1 MRRTFAALALAAT
14 VGAAQSAD
22 AITASRPEFRKLAD
36 DVYVYVGKL
45 NDANAMVIVTSEGV
59 VLVDTG
65 NNTTDT
71 REILRDIRSVTTAPV
86 RYVVVTQNHTDH
98 SGGAPLF
105 SPPATVIVHER
116 VVKQWAAMKPYQIAA
131 WRKRFFERIDAL
143 KNASPLDNIRSFADR
158 MTLRL
163 GGKEIQLIYVDDIY
177 NPGDV
182 AVWLPKEGVLHA
194 SMAGYKDRHPDIRP
208 DYSHGTTAGILKQL
222 RAYIALEPKIVV
234 PAHGPIGGAEEL
246 TAMVDY
252 LELARRK
259 VRAMMDQ
266 GLKLPAIEAKFD
278 MKEFAGWDRTEHLA
292 WEADT
297 IYRELQ
303 GLGPQV
309 ISVAERRV
317 SGVVAKAVQD
327 GRFVT
332 VTANDG
338 KDVLLRM
345 TGDADVEG
353 IADRTEIK
361 AGMKISA
368 LYEVPEG
375 IVPALGYDALEVTL
389 APAAVAELTIL
400 TNQGA
405 TPGVKELAAAFERA
419 SGNKVTV
426 IQVEGDALVKRID
439 SGADLVTANP
449 ETIEPLVKSGK
460 VVASS
465 VTPFVLAGLGLS
477 VRAGAPKPDISTV
490 EKYKAALLAAKSIG
504 YSRGCSGTHTEE
516 GIARLGLTEQ
526 LKAKTVRTAGGPV
539 TDYLARGDFEIGI
552 QQTNIMA
559 GVSGTDY
566 VGPLPGFL
574 NNPCPSSVALV
585 TTSKNADAARA
596 MIRFMVS
603 KEAAPL
609 LRKTHVEPA
618 RP

>member
-1 MRRTFAALALAAT
+1 
-14 VGAAQSAD
+14 V
-22 AITASRPEFRKLAD
+22 AD

-45 NDANAMVIVTSEGV
+45 NDANAMAIVTREGV

-71 REILRDIRSVTTAPV
+71 REILRNIQSVTTAPV

-116 VVKQWAAMKPYQIAA
+116 VVKEWAAMKPYQIAS
-131 WRKRFFERIDAL
+131 WRKRFFERADAL
-143 KNASPLDNIRSFADR
+143 KNVNPIDTVMSFNDR

-163 GGKEIQLIYVDDIY
+163 GGKEIQLIYVDDTY

-222 RAYIALEPKIVV
+222 QSYIALEPKVVV
-234 PAHGPIGGAEEL
+234 PAHGPIGGVEEL
-246 TAMVDY
+246 STMVEY
-252 LELARRK
+252 LQLARRK
-259 VRAMMDQ
+259 VRTLMDQ
-266 GLKLPAIEAKFD
+266 GLSLPQIEAQFD
-278 MKEFAGWDRTEHLA
+278 MKEFADWDRTEHLA

-297 IYRELQ
+297 IYRELK

-309 ISVAERRV
+309 IPIAERRV
-317 SGVVAKAVQD
+317 TGVVSKAVQD

-332 VTANDG
+332 VAASDG
-338 KDVLLRM
+338 KDVLLRI
-345 TGDADVEG
+345 TGDANVEG

-361 AGMKISA
+361 TGMKISA

-375 IVPALGYDALEVTL
+375 IVAALGYDALEVTL
-389 APAAVAELTIL
+389 APAAAGELTIL

-405 TPGVKELAAAFERA
+405 TPGVKELAAAFERM
-419 SGNKVTV
+419 SGHKVTV
-426 IQVEGDALVKRID
+426 TQVEGDALERMLNGGV
-439 SGADLVTANP
+439 ADLVTGNP

-460 VVASS
+460 VVAST

-490 EKYKAALLAAKSIG
+490 DKYKAALLAAKSIG

-516 GIARLGLTEQ
+516 GIAQLGLTDR

-559 GVSGTDY
+559 GVPGTDY

-585 TTSKNADAARA
+585 ASSKDPESARA
-596 MIRFMVS
+596 MIKFMIS
-603 KEAAPL
+603 AEAAPL
-609 LRKTHVEPA
+609 LRKTYVEPA
-618 RP
+618 KP